1 VQWLANDFL
10 TEGGTFCES
19 MGEEN
24 GNSGEGLGSNED
36 LVAEKAF
43 GNEDAEAIEG
53 EKDTTEKVVANRF
66 WKRGG
71 NALRFDDFVTCLFKK
86 FVETVEGE
94 ESGVRAIK
102 DAFSTVVKAS
112 EEEH

>member
-1 VQWLANDFL
+1 MAIDFL

-53 EKDTTEKVVANRF
+53 EEDTAEEVVADRF
-66 WKRGG
+66 WKRSG
-71 NALRFDDFVTCLFKK
+71 NASNFEDFVTCLVEK
-86 FVETVEGE
+86 FAETMESE
-94 ESGVRAIK
+94 ESGVSAIK

>member
-1 VQWLANDFL
+1 MAIDFL
-10 TEGGTFCES
+10 TEGGTSCES
-19 MGEEN
+19 MGEKN

-43 GNEDAEAIEG
+43 GYEDAEAIEG
-53 EKDTTEKVVANRF
+53 EKDTAEEVVANRF
-66 WKRGG
+66 WKRSG
-71 NALRFDDFVTCLFKK
+71 NASSFEDFVTCLVEK
-86 FVETVEGE
+86 FAETVEGE